1 LSLNFGR
8 LFRASSLGVVV
19 LYFGIDPGLDGCLVV
34 LDFRG
39 RLVGVHNLPTVKI
52 GTKREFLVVDF
63 ARVVRGYVKEVG
75 ADNIRATV
83 ERHLPMPKQGISSQ
97 CKGAGI
103 VGMLCGVLAGC
114 NISFIQV
121 HPRSWA
127 KVMRDA
133 PGTDKKGRS
142 LLVAS
147 TRWPDLELKGSK
159 AHNVADAA
167 LIAEYGR
174 HQWDI

>member
-1 LSLNFGR
+1 M
-8 LFRASSLGVVV
+8 

-39 RLVGVHNLPTVKI
+39 RLVGVHNLPAVKI

-103 VGMLCGVLAGC
+103 VGSICGVLAGC
-114 NISFIQV
+114 NISYMQV
-121 HPRSWA
+121 HPRTWT
-127 KVMRDA
+127 KVQRFRFIDLAICIMVEPTTLDHI
-133 PGTDKKGRS
+133 GKKGRS
-142 LLVAS
+142 TS
-147 TRWPDLELKGSK
+147 
-159 AHNVADAA
+159 
-167 LIAEYGR
+167 GR
-174 HQWDI
+174 V